1 MVQPSIRHGQV
12 EQDIRLLAGECQGL
26 FERLYG
32 FLFLSIQEFTTEL
45 VLASKMTDGFGLG

>member
-45 VLASKMTDGFGLG
+45 VLAGKMTDGFGLG